1 MVFVQERKS
10 KGEIYLYLDKSIR
23 IGKKICKIS
32 RFLGKK
38 SDVSPE
44 KIEKEKKEFALEINA
59 KIVSLLVA
67 EAKKKHSSLEFPL
80 TMGEVKKIEE
90 MNQKYKEI
98 RRSLN
103 KKDWEDVKK
112 RFVANFVFESNAL
125 EGNSLTLK
133 NFSEIVFKDKIIASA
148 DLREVYDAKNSY
160 DVFSKLFDSK
170 KEITE
175 EFLIE
180 LHKKL
185 MKNVDERVGYK
196 KFPNIILGRAI
207 TLTAPEDVSKEIK
220 SLLRWY
226 QEKENKFYPLELA
239 FKFHHKLE
247 QIHPFAD
254 GNGRVGRMLLNY
266 ILIKKGYYPIIIR
279 NTHRNKY
286 IKALQSAD
294 LDRYIPLLR
303 FGIEKAKE
311 TYRKFFEVYYQY
323 L

>member
-1 MVFVQERKS
+1 MVFIQERKA
-10 KGEIYLYLDKSIR
+10 KGEVYLYIDKSIR
-23 IGKKICKIS
+23 IGKKVHKIS

-38 SDVSPE
+38 SEVSPE
-44 KIEKEKKEFALEINA
+44 KIKMEKKKFALEIDT
-59 KIVSLLVA
+59 KIVLLLVA
-67 EAKKKHSSLEFPL
+67 EAKKRYPSFEFPL
-80 TMGEVKKIEE
+80 TIEEIKKIEE
-90 MNQKYKEI
+90 MNLQYKEI

-133 NFSEIVFKDKIIASA
+133 NFSEIVFENKIIASA

-170 KEITE
+170 KEISG
-175 EFLIE
+175 EFIIE

-185 MKNVDERVGYK
+185 MKNVDQRVGYK
-196 KFPNIILGRAI
+196 KLPNIILGRAI
-207 TLTAPEDVSKEIK
+207 TLTAPENVSQEMKN
-220 SLLRWY
+220 LLKWY
-226 QEKENKFYPLELA
+226 QEKENKIYPLELA
-239 FKFHHKLE
+239 FKFHHKFE

-254 GNGRVGRMLLNY
+254 GNGRVGRMLLNH
-266 ILIKKGYYPIIIR
+266 ILIRKGYYPIIIR
-279 NTHRNKY
+279 NNHRNKY
-286 IKALQSAD
+286 INALQSAD
-294 LDRYIPLLR
+294 LNRYILLIR

-323 L
+323 I

>member
-1 MVFVQERKS
+1 MVFVQERTS
-10 KGEIYLYLDKSIR
+10 KGVKYLYLDKSIR
-23 IGKKICKIS
+23 VQNKIYKIS
-32 RFLGKK
+32 KYLVKK
-38 SDVSPE
+38 SDIS
-44 KIEKEKKEFALEINA
+44 KHQLKEAIKKFALEIDER
-59 KIVSLLVA
+59 IVDHITHHLR
-67 EAKKKHSSLEFPL
+67 KTL
-80 TMGEVKKIEE
+80 TFTYPFSIEDVKTIER
-90 MNQKYKEI
+90 MNLKYKEI
-98 RRSLN
+98 RNTLAP
-103 KKDWEDVKK
+103 KDWNDIKK

-133 NFSEIVFKDKIIASA
+133 NFTEIIFENKVAGSS

-160 DVFSKLFDSK
+160 EIFSKLFDSK

-175 EFLIE
+175 EFIIE

-196 KFPNIILGRAI
+196 KLPNIILGRAI
-207 TLTAPEDVSKEIK
+207 TLTAPENVSREIK
-220 SLLRWY
+220 NLLKWY
-226 QEKENKFYPLELA
+226 WETENKVYPLELA
-239 FKFHHKLE
+239 FRFHHKFE

-254 GNGRVGRMLLNY
+254 GNGRVGRMLLNH
-266 ILIKKGYYPIIIR
+266 ILIRKGYYPIIIR

-294 LDRYIPLLR
+294 TDRYIPLLR

>member
-1 MVFVQERKS
+1 MVFIQKRKA
-10 KGEIYLYLDKSIR
+10 KGEVYLYLDKSIR
-23 IGKKICKIS
+23 IGKKVHKIS
-32 RFLGKK
+32 KFLGKK
-38 SDVSPE
+38 SGISPE
-44 KIEKEKKEFALEINA
+44 QIEKEKKKFALELDK
-59 KIVSLLVA
+59 KIVSFLVA
-67 EAKKKHSSLEFPL
+67 DAKKKYSLDFPL
-80 TMGEVKKIEE
+80 TIEEIKKIEE
-90 MNQKYKEI
+90 MNLKYKEI
-98 RRSLN
+98 RRALN

-133 NFSEIVFKDKIIASA
+133 NFSEIVFENKIVASA

-160 DVFSKLFDSK
+160 EIFSKLFDSK

-175 EFLIE
+175 EFIIE

-196 KFPNIILGRAI
+196 KLPNIILGRAI
-207 TLTAPEDVSKEIK
+207 TLTAPENVSREIK
-220 SLLRWY
+220 NLLKWY
-226 QEKENKFYPLELA
+226 WETENKVYPLELA
-239 FKFHHKLE
+239 FRFHHKFE

-254 GNGRVGRMLLNY
+254 GNGRVGRMLLNH
-266 ILIKKGYYPIIIR
+266 ILIRKGYYPIIIR

-294 LDRYIPLLR
+294 TDRYIPLLR